1 MGTARARRTVLLHA
15 VLVACAAI
23 VIVPAMWIALA
34 AFKTQIALLRGDVL
48 FKPYLGNFDELL
60 FSRSADY
67 GAHFANSVIVAT
79 SATALVLV
87 VATLAAYSM
96 HRMRWPRWV
105 PALIAI
111 VSLVFYMLPPITLVG
126 PWYVMF
132 RTLGLDNT
140 YIALVLANVTLNL
153 PVGVAVMSVFVR
165 DIPVELEQAARLD
178 GCTTPQMLWRIVV
191 PLVRPGLA
199 ATAILVFVF
208 SWNEFAVA
216 LTLSGSRTATV
227 PVAIARFAQE
237 YEIKNGVMAA
247 GVVLSIVPAIVLLL
261 FAHAAAW
268 FYPADSR
275 YLALYEPA
283 APYLSMNGAV
293 VGAALIAVLLLAV
306 TRPQPTR

>member
-1 MGTARARRTVLLHA
+1 VRSMGTARARRTVLLHA

-23 VIVPAMWIALA
+23 VIVPAVWIALA

-261 FAHAAAW
+261 FAHRHIVKGLTA
-268 FYPADSR
+268 
-275 YLALYEPA
+275 
-283 APYLSMNGAV
+283 G
-293 VGAALIAVLLLAV
+293 VGK
-306 TRPQPTR
+306 

>member
-23 VIVPAMWIALA
+23 VIVPAVWIALA

-48 FKPYLGNFDELL
+48 FQPYLGNFDELL

-96 HRMRWPRWV
+96 HRMRWPCWV

-227 PVAIARFAQE
+227 PVAIAKFAQE

-261 FAHAAAW
+261 FAHRHIVKGLTA
-268 FYPADSR
+268 
-275 YLALYEPA
+275 
-283 APYLSMNGAV
+283 G
-293 VGAALIAVLLLAV
+293 VGK
-306 TRPQPTR
+306 

>member
-23 VIVPAMWIALA
+23 VIVPAVWIALA

-48 FKPYLGNFDELL
+48 FQPYLGNFDELL

-227 PVAIARFAQE
+227 PVAIAKFAQE

-261 FAHAAAW
+261 FAHRHIVKGLTA
-268 FYPADSR
+268 
-275 YLALYEPA
+275 
-283 APYLSMNGAV
+283 G
-293 VGAALIAVLLLAV
+293 VGK
-306 TRPQPTR
+306 

>member
-261 FAHAAAW
+261 FAHRHIVKGLTA
-268 FYPADSR
+268 
-275 YLALYEPA
+275 
-283 APYLSMNGAV
+283 G
-293 VGAALIAVLLLAV
+293 VGK
-306 TRPQPTR
+306 

>member
-23 VIVPAMWIALA
+23 VIVPAVWIALA

-48 FKPYLGNFDELL
+48 FQPYLGNFDELL

-261 FAHAAAW
+261 FAHRHIVKGLTA
-268 FYPADSR
+268 
-275 YLALYEPA
+275 
-283 APYLSMNGAV
+283 G
-293 VGAALIAVLLLAV
+293 VGK
-306 TRPQPTR
+306 